1 MAITYS
7 FVDGVSYG
15 VQDINGIVGSLVGAG
30 IAPFLTKASYKVSDL
45 NALTGAIV
53 EKGVQLEGCKCTV
66 SDAGTQNISVFVN
79 QGIVFFTS
87 GARLEVDDQGYTV
100 LVTPNTAGYI
110 YAYYNSAL
118 QTADI
123 LFREVLPEDGE
134 FVELAQITVEGELK
148 DKRNFARSKI
158 GTIGTNVTM
167 ATKFTVLDE
176 PVLYQEEG
184 SFVTYILARVE
195 NVNLSKYNFAHV
207 CTDGVLGGSNT
218 SKISGFGE
226 WTAFLDINDGTIKY
240 GLHDGNVWA
249 ANCLYY
255 ISSTTRYI
263 LNIIDGELSLLVRC
277 YKNDASSAI
286 KRLRECTV
294 TFM

>member
-15 VQDINGIVGSLVGAG
+15 VQDINGIAGSLVGAG
-30 IAPFLTKASYKVSDL
+30 IAPFLTKNSYKVSDL

-53 EKGVQLEGCKCTV
+53 EKGVQLEGCKCTI
-66 SDAGTQNISVFVN
+66 SDVGTQNISVFVN

-100 LVTPNTAGYI
+100 LVAPNTAGYI

-123 LFREVLPEDGE
+123 LFREVLPGDGE

-167 ATKFTVLDE
+167 TTKFTVLDE

-263 LNIIDGELSLLVRC
+263 LNIIEGELCLLVRC
-277 YKNDASSAI
+277 YKSDASSAI